1 MATCRDI
8 EGWHIVSNL
17 REFDLT
23 LCFEE
28 GVILTSL
35 LTILLFSEIW
45 RICRLTRL
53 PSRIISRTSRW
64 RLWAK
69 LVRSGRLS
77 ICFALFIASVDFAG
91 IRHYRFLL

>member
-1 MATCRDI
+1 METCRDI
-8 EGWHIVSNL
+8 EGWHILSKL

-35 LTILLFSEIW
+35 LTILLLSA
-45 RICRLTRL
+45 ICTIINLTRL
-53 PSRIISRTSRW
+53 PSCNISRTSRW

-69 LVRSGRLS
+69 LVRSGQLS
-77 ICFALFIASVDFAG
+77 SLQPSLIRPIDSVG
-91 IRHYRFLL
+91 TRYSRFLL